1 MFIEFD
7 DNVKYPKKNA
17 DIADTHEAFKNAG
30 YLLTEND
37 LVIDID
43 TVPRAVIEKVISLFN
58 IKTQVVWTPRGA
70 HFYFKKPQG
79 FRGSKKVCPLGFEV
93 EYKHLSNTKQV
104 TIKQDG
110 ELRIIENF
118 GIREDLP
125 EIFFTHK
132 KLEPLVGLD
141 ENDGRNNALFAHRMK
156 IHDLRQWKSVLRFIN
171 NNVFAAPLPEEEFQT
186 VSRDGVQLETGQ
198 NSEPEVARVLMNKYK
213 VVSYLGRL
221 YWIENNHFITD
232 EEKLVRMVFAEV
244 GEVKTRYIEE
254 VLRQMRNR
262 APLIDPS
269 KVFDIKLQNGI
280 LRAGE
285 FIEVDYQDFTPYSI
299 DVAYYEDA
307 TPVPIVDEY
316 LDHLTGGDPAYKN
329 RLLEILAHPLI
340 VDPEF
345 KRMLAKFFIFVG
357 GGGNGKGTLLSIVK
371 TILQQKNCSALSIKQ
386 MADERYFNI
395 MQNKLVNLGDDIED
409 EFINKDQMKLLKNI
423 STCDYVTTRVLYENA
438 KDAVLTC
445 SLIFTSNHIL
455 KSKEKGDSYKRRV
468 DWLPMFSKPTK
479 KDPRFVEKLTTQQA
493 LQYWL
498 KLIIDGY
505 KRLYKNAAF
514 SDCEAVQNFNEDY
527 HRMNNN
533 ILEFLEDRTET
544 SWIGKQ
550 KRESY
555 REYKQWAEEND
566 EFPLSAEKFHEE
578 LCNIY
583 KLTLQRSDPYKE
595 DGTRTTKF
603 TYQRKNEE

>member
-1 MFIEFD
+1 MFIEFED
-7 DNVKYPKKNA
+7 DKKFPKKNA

-43 TVPRAVIEKVISLFN
+43 TIPKPVIEKLISMFN
-58 IKTQVVWTPRGA
+58 IKTQVVWTQRGA
-70 HFYFKKPQG
+70 HLYFKKPQG

-93 EYKHLSNTKQV
+93 EYKHLTNTKQV
-104 TIKQDG
+104 TVKQNG
-110 ELRIIENF
+110 ELRVIENYGF
-118 GIREDLP
+118 REDLP

-171 NNVFAAPLPEEEFQT
+171 NNVFATPLPEEEFQT
-186 VSRDGVQLETGQ
+186 VSRDGVKIEAGK
-198 NSEPEVARVLMNKYK
+198 NKEPEVAKVIMNKYK
-213 VVSYLGRL
+213 IVRYLGRL

-232 EEKLVRMVFAEV
+232 EEKLVRIIFAEV
-244 GEVKTRYIEE
+244 GEVKTRYVEE
-254 VLRQMRNR
+254 ILKQLKFNS
-262 APLIDPS
+262 PLIDPS
-269 KVFDIKLQNGI
+269 KVFDIKLANGI

-285 FIEVDYQDFTPYSI
+285 FIEIDFKDFTPYTI
-299 DVAYYEDA
+299 DIPYFEDA

-316 LDHLTGGDPAYKN
+316 LDHLTGGDAAYKS
-329 RLLEILAHPLI
+329 RLLEVLAHTLI

-345 KRMLAKFFIFVG
+345 KRQLAKFFIFVG
-357 GGGNGKGTLLSIVK
+357 GGGNGKGTLLRIID
-371 TILQQKNCSALSIKQ
+371 TILSPKNCSALSIKQ
-386 MADERYFNI
+386 MADERYFVT
-395 MQNKLVNLGDDIED
+395 MQNKLANLGDDIED

-423 STCDYVTTRVLYENA
+423 STCDKVTARALYEQS
-438 KDAVLTC
+438 KDVVITC

-468 DWLPMFSKPTK
+468 DWLPMFAKPTQ

-493 LQYWL
+493 LQYWI
-498 KLIIDGY
+498 KLIVEAY

-514 SDCEAVQNFNEDY
+514 TDCAAVQNFNEDY

-533 ILEFLEDRTET
+533 ILEFLEERTET

-578 LCNIY
+578 LCSIY
-583 KLTLQRSDPYKE
+583 GLALMKLQPYTK

-603 TYQRKNEE
+603 TYQRKIIE